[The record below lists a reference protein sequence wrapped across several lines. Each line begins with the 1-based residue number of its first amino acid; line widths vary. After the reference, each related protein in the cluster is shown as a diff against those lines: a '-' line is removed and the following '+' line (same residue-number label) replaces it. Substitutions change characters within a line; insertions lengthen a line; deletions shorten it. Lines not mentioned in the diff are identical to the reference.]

1 MKSKQKMKKIISA
14 LKKIVSFFEI
24 PKSEYDEEIK
34 EFFKDSPE
42 LIGLL
47 EQQTHVYTN
56 YLGGEDHCVSTG
68 NVLFRYII
76 NSDKNHIYIVGMIAK
91 SKKLLLTDI
100 VDVRSLLID
109 FATKLEEDWVLY
121 ASVNKNSKGFI
132 EKLKK
137 RAETM
142 GGKKILEKSLGKIS
156 FLDKPEFSF
165 DTIVLAT
172 KPELLRQ
179 PLVNNQDE

>member
-1 MKSKQKMKKIISA
+1 MKNKYIQIISA

-24 PKSEYDEEIK
+24 PKNEYDEEIK

-47 EQQTHVYTN
+47 EQQSNIYTN
-56 YLGGEDHCVSTG
+56 YLGGEEHCVSTG

-76 NSDKNHIYIVGMIAK
+76 NNDKKNIYVVGMIAK

-100 VDVRSLLID
+100 LDVRSLLID
-109 FATKLEEDWVLY
+109 FANKLEEDWVFY

-137 RAETM
+137 RAENI
-142 GGKKILEKSLGKIS
+142 GGKKILEKSLGKMS

-165 DTIVLAT
+165 DTVVLAT

-179 PLVNNQDE
+179 PLTNTQGDE